1 MLLGGGCG
9 AWGSEDP
16 RGQEVDLGDY
26 VTDHEAFY
34 PGSELAS
41 EALVGMVLLEFRD
54 VTGLCPATTDSP

>member
-16 RGQEVDLGDY
+16 RGLGVDLGDY

-34 PGSELAS
+34 LGSELAS
-41 EALVGMVLLEFRD
+41 EGLGGVVLLESRV
-54 VTGLCPATTDSP
+54 VTGLCPATTDPP